1 MSTNEPMTKEQI
13 DAIASR
19 AAAAER
25 GPWCVMNGGD
35 NETSTFI
42 DGPEGD
48 VLIRDWR
55 GSGHLSEEYV
65 WVKEP
70 NAEFIAHAREDIPAL
85 LAEVERLHDELAK
98 TRAVTEDKVE
108 VACKA
113 FYEAGAD
120 KLDDTIR
127 PQWDNLARFSPDIA
141 QGYRERV
148 SAALAA
154 LLGGGQV

>member
-25 GPWCVMNGGD
+25 GPWEVTNGGD

-55 GSGHLSEEYV
+55 GSGYLSEEYV
-65 WVKEP
+65 WVEEP

-85 LAEVERLHDELAK
+85 LAEVERLRGVLAK
-98 TRAVTEDKVE
+98 ARAVTEDKVE
-108 VACKA
+108 RVQKIMIDESFLAHEPDPHIRDVVREGIREQA
-113 FYEAGAD
+113 RLHVEAA
-120 KLDDTIR
+120 
-127 PQWDNLARFSPDIA
+127 
-141 QGYRERV
+141 
-148 SAALAA
+148 
-154 LLGGGQV
+154 LGGGKNV